1 MLRQY
6 ANAHGITTMGLK
18 LFTDLIDALSKV
30 AGGLKAIVNLPKTER
45 DAIRRTLD
53 ETYRLIDTTL
63 NMVIIRLGD
72 IQLQSSDDDF
82 LREVARL
89 DNYNE
94 WLQAEREFRLCR
106 SLRVALRETE
116 TLASGLTGTVSA
128 KDWDA
133 LLQQMRAILATEGEV
148 ALFIGQQFQQLAND
162 ARNATRDNQRTPTV
176 RDALTAFRTSLIAE
190 RQQLIS
196 QEPAL
201 HNIV

>member
-1 MLRQY
+1 M
-6 ANAHGITTMGLK
+6 GIK
-18 LFTDLIDALSKV
+18 LFTDLIDALGKV
-30 AGGLKAIVNLPKTER
+30 AGGLKALVNLPKAER
-45 DAIRRTLD
+45 ETIRRTLD

-72 IQLQSSDDDF
+72 IQLPASDDDF

-94 WLQAEREFRLCR
+94 WIQAEREFCLCC
-106 SLRVALRETE
+106 SLRFALRETE

-148 ALFIGQQFQQLAND
+148 ALFIGQRFQQLAND
-162 ARNATRDNQRTPTV
+162 AHNATRDNHAPRLF
-176 RDALTAFRTSLIAE
+176 AML
-190 RQQLIS
+190 
-196 QEPAL
+196 
-201 HNIV
+201 